1 MEEEEQEKE
10 GEAEGQRS
18 PEAPRSRCPRKPQ
31 QEEEQEEEE
40 AKEEEEEQEEEAKRE
55 EEEHEAAT
63 SSRRQEAALQ
73 PRWAKQR
80 PAAAARCAGPLF
92 CSSTPP
98 SSPSDGFTL
107 PSTHTPWT
115 WTRVSRG
122 AGVSKMAQDGS
133 IFAHAF
139 FPWASFLEW
148 VVGRVVTTRSVKN
161 VTALGSGAHHRALRV
176 LCLCSAVPSFA
187 TLWHSSYPR
196 TSGT

>member
-18 PEAPRSRCPRKPQ
+18 QEAPRSRCPRKPQ

-92 CSSTPP
+92 LPPPLCSLSCKPSSGRRLESLFFHPP
-98 SSPSDGFTL
+98 SSPSDGFTP
-107 PSTHTPWT
+107 PSTRAPWT

-133 IFAHAF
+133 KRISESKV
-139 FPWASFLEW
+139 ASKMAQD
-148 VVGRVVTTRSVKN
+148 S
-161 VTALGSGAHHRALRV
+161 
-176 LCLCSAVPSFA
+176 
-187 TLWHSSYPR
+187 
-196 TSGT
+196 